1 MGSPGPEFS
10 RFLVIFRGFGRQSG
24 VIAALGCVFGVTG
37 AAHSWPA
44 AWNGVAGSSESCRAR
59 MTNDV
64 RAPMLKTFS
73 LSILFFL
80 ALGLV
85 VAAYA
90 TIPV

>member
-1 MGSPGPEFS
+1 
-10 RFLVIFRGFGRQSG
+10 
-24 VIAALGCVFGVTG
+24 
-37 AAHSWPA
+37 
-44 AWNGVAGSSESCRAR
+44 
-59 MTNDV
+59 
-64 RAPMLKTFS
+64 MLKTFS